1 MTLTFDLDLSKSIG
15 LLLADRSIYCS
26 NLVLIGELFFELS
39 SHAESFMDRQMKSH
53 SESDTCRNV
62 TFLLKWG
69 CEIVRNS
76 KIVTYS
82 LYIVPYMIVIQNK
95 GHFRSK
101 GRHFRLKGHHFRWK
115 GHHFRSKVITS
126 SCFTQVWCSC
136 KTTLFYR
143 KARHFRFST
152 PYEFRNRKCY
162 YKMFNRWI

>member
-1 MTLTFDLDLSKSIG
+1 
-15 LLLADRSIYCS
+15 
-26 NLVLIGELFFELS
+26 
-39 SHAESFMDRQMKSH
+39 MDIQLKSH

-126 SCFTQVWCSC
+126 SWFTQVWFSWKNNTVLSQRSSLPVFDPIRVLKPEVLQQKVQSIKCSPWVMLQSGFC
-136 KTTLFYR
+136 CVLIRCIVF
-143 KARHFRFST
+143 
-152 PYEFRNRKCY
+152 E
-162 YKMFNRWI
+162 ILQL